1 MPAKDIYHDT
11 VKNALLKD
19 GWTISHDPLQLP
31 VGRKILFV
39 DLGAIKLFSA
49 DKGECKIAVEVKSFV
64 SRSQVEDLE
73 KALGQYVLYEEIL
86 SRREPDR
93 VLYLAISNDVFN
105 SLFTEEIGQILLES
119 NRLKLVVFN
128 PVTEEITQWIP

>member
-19 GWTISHDPLQLP
+19 GWTITHDPLQLS

-39 DLGAIKLFSA
+39 DLGGIKLLSA
-49 DKGECKIAVEVKSFV
+49 DKGESKIAVEVKSFV
-64 SRSQVEDLE
+64 SRSQVDDLE

-93 VLYLAISNDVFN
+93 VLYLAISNDVFD

-119 NRLKLVVFN
+119 NRVKLIVFN
-128 PVTEEITQWIP
+128 PITEEITQWIP